1 MKKNVSNIVIFA
13 IFLLG
18 ICIFLYPMA
27 SNYLYEKASVKASYT
42 YQEEIKKITP
52 EQIEAEEIE
61 AQNYNASLY
70 SNPVILTE
78 PFDPDSWPL
87 TDGAYGDML
96 DLTEE
101 MAFIDIPKI
110 NQKLPI
116 YHGTTNAVLDKGVGH
131 LENTSLPVG
140 GPSTHSVLSA
150 HCGLPKAEL
159 FTHLD
164 KLEKGD
170 IFTITVLNQ
179 KLAYEVY
186 AIEVVEPKQVD
197 SLYIQEGKD
206 LVTLVT
212 CTPYGVNSHRLL
224 VHAERCELPEDS
236 VGATFDEGSFL
247 ISIAIV
253 CLVALLLFL
262 GFLIALLRKH
272 KNQTRI
278 AANADFDTY
287 SRYSNNYRKK

>member
-1 MKKNVSNIVIFA
+1 M
-13 IFLLG
+13 L
-18 ICIFLYPMA
+18 
-27 SNYLYEKASVKASYT
+27 SNYVYQLNSSSASVSYG
-42 YQEEIKKITP
+42 EKI
-52 EQIEAEEIE
+52 EQYSADALESELVE

-78 PFDPDSWPL
+78 PFDPDSWPV

-116 YHGTTNAVLDKGVGH
+116 YHGTTDAVLDKGVGH

-140 GPSTHSVLSA
+140 GSSTHSVLSA

-164 KLEKGD
+164 KMEKGD
-170 IFTITVLNQ
+170 IFTISVLDQ
-179 KLAYEVY
+179 TLAYKVY
-186 AIEVVEPKQVD
+186 SIEVVEPKQVD
-197 SLYIQEGKD
+197 SLYIEEGKD

-212 CTPYGVNSHRLL
+212 CTPYVVNSHRLL

-236 VGATFDEGSFL
+236 VGATFDEGSFI

-253 CLVALLLFL
+253 CLFVLLLIL
-262 GFLIALLRKH
+262 AFLIALLRKREKQVFIPKH
-272 KNQTRI
+272 
-278 AANADFDTY
+278 ANFDTY
-287 SRYSNNYRKK
+287 SRYSGNYRKK